1 MKRKYIQFA
10 RKTHLLL
17 FDAKLGNIIRKVF
30 TVVFHYVTEQ
40 PENKLRMY
48 SGLNMTN

>member
-1 MKRKYIQFA
+1 MKRKYVHFA

-30 TVVFHYVTEQ
+30 TVVFHQVTEQ
-40 PENKLRMY
+40 PENTLRMY
-48 SGLNMTN
+48 FGLNMTN